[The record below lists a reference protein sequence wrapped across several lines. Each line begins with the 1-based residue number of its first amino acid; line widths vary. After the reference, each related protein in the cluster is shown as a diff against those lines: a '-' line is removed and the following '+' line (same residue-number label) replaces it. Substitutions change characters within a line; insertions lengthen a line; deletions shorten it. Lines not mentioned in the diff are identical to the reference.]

1 MSGSASNK
9 LIPLI
14 TLAVFICA
22 LLLRCWH
29 LDAWPRYYED
39 EFIHVP
45 AATAY
50 ISNGLGP
57 LGQWAQPRLPD
68 ILIKAMMEI
77 FGDTPY
83 GWRMRN
89 VLLGAGVAT
98 LLFLIARRA
107 SGNAGTAL
115 AGAVLIATDPLHIL
129 YSRTTHMEIQVTFFF
144 LLFLWIALKS
154 ADEERDL
161 FLPLALAIGLTVSS
175 KAYFTPAM
183 GLISALLLYRS
194 GKRNGFRS
202 PTFINNAILLAAVPV
217 TIYLLTYAPWFL
229 RGYSLEDFLSI
240 RRYCIAVDT
249 VHLEFIAEPSNPQQI
264 GSTPLTWFLHPLNFG
279 YPAEAQADGLQAF
292 RIKLS
297 SPAWFLFIPAW
308 VMSVRHTLRTRSF
321 YMVSVHAT
329 LISIY
334 AMILIT
340 DRTVFI
346 YSILPLL
353 PLVYL
358 VILDAFH
365 HISTRFIGYRTVGA
379 AFCLLLI
386 GINLYLYPL
395 TSYMPVSRAFY
406 ESVLSRT
413 TLYERELP

>member
-1 MSGSASNK
+1 MHTRTSAK
-9 LIPLI
+9 IIPLI
-14 TLAVFICA
+14 ALAVFIFA

-50 ISNGLGP
+50 VSNGLGP
-57 LGQWAQPRLPD
+57 LGQWAQPRLCD
-68 ILIKAMMEI
+68 ILIASSMNV
-77 FGDTPY
+77 FGDNPY

-89 VLLGAGVAT
+89 ALFGGGIAA
-98 LLFLIARRA
+98 LLFLIARRHG
-107 SGNAGTAL
+107 GNTAAAL
-115 AGAVLIATDPLHIL
+115 AGAALIATDPLHIL

-144 LLFLWIALKS
+144 LLFLWIAQKS

-161 FLPLALAIGLTVSS
+161 FLPLALVIGLAVSS

-183 GLISALLLYRS
+183 GLISTLLLYRS
-194 GKRNGFRS
+194 GKRSGFRS
-202 PTFINNAILLAAVPV
+202 PAFINNAILLAAVPV

-229 RGYSLEDFLSI
+229 RGYSLEDFLSV

-249 VHLEFIAEPSNPQQI
+249 VNLEFIAEPSNPQRI

-279 YPAEAQADGLQAF
+279 YPAEPQADGLQAF
-292 RIKLS
+292 RLKLS
-297 SPAWFLFIPAW
+297 SPAWFLFVPAFFI
-308 VMSVRHTLRTRSF
+308 SLGQSIRTRSF
-321 YMVSVHAT
+321 TMLSVHTA
-329 LISIY
+329 LISICV
-334 AMILIT
+334 MILAT

-358 VILDAFH
+358 AILDAFRR
-365 HISTRFIGYRTVGA
+365 ISAGFTSYRIALA
-379 AFCLLLI
+379 AVTLLLI
-386 GINLYLYPL
+386 GMNIYLYPL
-395 TSYMPVSRAFY
+395 ATYMPVSPAFY
-406 ESVLSRT
+406 EPALSRA